1 MSGYIDYRM
10 ISTRNRIPGKV
21 VSVTSD
27 RVVSEVIVETAVG
40 KLTSIITT
48 FSVQNMQLKE
58 GDDVLVMIKAT
69 EAMIEK
75 HGTEAV

>member
-1 MSGYIDYRM
+1 M

-40 KLTSIITT
+40 ELASIITT
-48 FSVQNMQLKE
+48 RSVQNMQLKE
-58 GDDVLVMIKAT
+58 GDDVVVMIKAT

-75 HGTEAV
+75 HGTETV

>member
-1 MSGYIDYRM
+1 M

-40 KLTSIITT
+40 KLASIITT

-69 EAMIEK
+69 DAMIEK
-75 HGTEAV
+75 QGTEAV

>member
-1 MSGYIDYRM
+1 MSGGM

-21 VSVTSD
+21 KSVTSD
-27 RVVSEVIVETAVG
+27 RVVSEVIVETAIG
-40 KLTSIITT
+40 ELASIITSR
-48 FSVQNMQLKE
+48 SVQTMQLKE

-75 HGTEAV
+75 PGTETV

>member
-1 MSGYIDYRM
+1 M

-40 KLTSIITT
+40 KLASIITT
-48 FSVQNMQLKE
+48 CSVQNMQLKE

-69 EAMIEK
+69 DAMIEK
-75 HGTEAV
+75 QGTEAV

>member
-1 MSGYIDYRM
+1 M

-48 FSVQNMQLKE
+48 FSVQKMQLKE

>member
-1 MSGYIDYRM
+1 M

-40 KLTSIITT
+40 KLASIITT

-69 EAMIEK
+69 DAMIQK
-75 HGTEAV
+75 QGTEAV

>member
-1 MSGYIDYRM
+1 MSGDIGYRM

-40 KLTSIITT
+40 KLASIITT

>member
-1 MSGYIDYRM
+1 M

-40 KLTSIITT
+40 ELASIITT
-48 FSVQNMQLKE
+48 RSVQNMQLKE

-75 HGTEAV
+75 PGTEVI

>member
-1 MSGYIDYRM
+1 MSGDIDYRM

>member
-1 MSGYIDYRM
+1 M
-10 ISTRNRIPGKV
+10 ISTRNRIPSKV

-40 KLTSIITT
+40 ELASIITT
-48 FSVQNMQLKE
+48 CSVQNMQLKE
-58 GDDVLVMIKAT
+58 GDGVVVMIKAT

-75 HGTEAV
+75 HGTETV

>member
-1 MSGYIDYRM
+1 M

-40 KLTSIITT
+40 ELASIITT
-48 FSVQNMQLKE
+48 RSVQNMQLKE
-58 GDDVLVMIKAT
+58 GDDVVVMIKAT
-69 EAMIEK
+69 GAMIEK
-75 HGTEAV
+75 HGTETV

>member
-1 MSGYIDYRM
+1 M

-40 KLTSIITT
+40 ELASIITT
-48 FSVQNMQLKE
+48 RSVQNMQLKE
-58 GDDVLVMIKAT
+58 GDDVVVMIKAT

-75 HGTEAV
+75 PGTEVV

>member
-1 MSGYIDYRM
+1 M

-40 KLTSIITT
+40 KLASIITT

-75 HGTEAV
+75 HGTETV

>member
-1 MSGYIDYRM
+1 M

-21 VSVTSD
+21 VSLTSD

-40 KLTSIITT
+40 ELASIITT
-48 FSVQNMQLKE
+48 RSVQNMQLKE
-58 GDDVLVMIKAT
+58 GDDVVVMIKAT

-75 HGTEAV
+75 HGTETV

>member
-1 MSGYIDYRM
+1 MSGGM

-21 VSVTSD
+21 KSVTSD
-27 RVVSEVIVETAVG
+27 RVVSEVIVETAIG
-40 KLTSIITT
+40 ELASIITSR
-48 FSVQNMQLKE
+48 SVQTMQLKE

-75 HGTEAV
+75 PGTEAV

>member
-1 MSGYIDYRM
+1 M

-58 GDDVLVMIKAT
+58 GDDVIVMIKAT

>member
-1 MSGYIDYRM
+1 M

-40 KLTSIITT
+40 KLASIITT
-48 FSVQNMQLKE
+48 FSVRNMQLKE

-69 EAMIEK
+69 DAMIEK
-75 HGTEAV
+75 QGTEAA

>member
-1 MSGYIDYRM
+1 LFPKS
-10 ISTRNRIPGKV
+10 
-21 VSVTSD
+21 
-27 RVVSEVIVETAVG
+27 IVETAVD

-48 FSVQNMQLKE
+48 FSVQNIQLKE